1 MIQNDIVVFGLIAAT
16 LGAVFWTASRE
27 QGLWKR
33 FYTFVPALLL
43 CYLIPGIYNTGGLI
57 DGQNTKLYNPIARD
71 ILLPAA
77 LILLTLAVDIKGILR
92 LGPKLVLMYLGASA
106 SIMLGAVVAFLAM
119 RALHPETVAGDTWA
133 GMAALAGSWIGGGAN
148 MLAMREVFDVNA
160 TTFGQ
165 FAVVDVGVG
174 YVWMAALIFLAG
186 RAAKIDARSG
196 ADTSAIDEL
205 KERIARFQ
213 AEHERIPS
221 LTDLMLIVAVAFGG
235 VGLSHAIGAPLA
247 AWFKANVSWASQFS
261 LDAPFVWVVVLST
274 TLGLSLS
281 FTRARTLEGAGAS
294 RLGSLLLYFLIACIG
309 MQMDLLALLD
319 RPWLFLLGLI
329 WIAVH
334 IVLLW
339 CLGKL
344 LKVPFFYF
352 AIGSQSN
359 IGGPASA
366 PVVAAA
372 FHPALAPVGVLLGT
386 MGYATGT
393 TDALRHRQPAF
404 DQPRLRV
411 FGVLLKP
418 RLCRPQPIRVPPGIH
433 VGHQPRTADTRQT
446 PGQHDLQV
454 AGGIFLGHRIGG
466 VGVHLRAPLRR
477 QYDQVAGFM
486 QHRMHR
492 GVIAHIDIAGDDAR
506 LGLAPVAAGN
516 RFACGHVV
524 QAKAMRGEQALRVG
538 EGDVAH
544 AGDVHGGCRIGHAGH
559 AAPPMQAR
567 AGRGIRVCP
576 GLQAAPRRCPAHR
589 AGHPSPGR
597 PSPHRRRCSRTS

>member
-43 CYLIPGIYNTGGLI
+43 CYLIPGIYNTVGLI

-393 TDALRHRQPAF
+393 TDALRHRQTTF

-411 FGVLLKP
+411 FGVLLEP
-418 RLCRPQPIRVPPGIH
+418 RRVKRGAPQGP
-433 VGHQPRTADTRQT
+433 TRR
-446 PGQHDLQV
+446 H
-454 AGGIFLGHRIGG
+454 
-466 VGVHLRAPLRR
+466 
-477 QYDQVAGFM
+477 
-486 QHRMHR
+486 
-492 GVIAHIDIAGDDAR
+492 
-506 LGLAPVAAGN
+506 APVANHARGFTQPASRVRPATPSRLRRPARTAPSEKRGAARSDASPRARGQPRPRPYATGN
-516 RFACGHVV
+516 PRSINHAFASSASCSNHACVDPSRYV
-524 QAKAMRGEQALRVG
+524 YPQASMSAINRAL
-538 EGDVAH
+538 
-544 AGDVHGGCRIGHAGH
+544 
-559 AAPPMQAR
+559 PT
-567 AGRGIRVCP
+567 P
-576 GLQAAPRRCPAHR
+576 GSCPASTICR
-589 AGHPSPGR
+589 
-597 PSPHRRRCSRTS
+597 